1 MELTGWSGFVDVVR
15 HMTLPAIVMALPQ
28 TASITRYARSS
39 MLDVIHEDFIR
50 TARAKGLGEKRV
62 IFVHALRNALIPII
76 TLFGLSLPGL
86 LGGSYIV
93 ESIFNWPGLGTLGIK
108 AITAREYSE
117 LMALN
122 LITAVLVLLGNFIA
136 DMLYTVADP
145 RIRVS
150 KGKGE

>member
-1 MELTGWSGFVDVVR
+1 MTLTHFDTQGQAHMVDVS
-15 HMTLPAIVMALPQ
+15 T
-28 TASITRYARSS
+28 
-39 MLDVIHEDFIR
+39 
-50 TARAKGLGEKRV
+50 
-62 IFVHALRNALIPII
+62 
-76 TLFGLSLPGL
+76 
-86 LGGSYIV
+86 
-93 ESIFNWPGLGTLGIK
+93 K